1 MAAND
6 RHCRSREK
14 TRVDA
19 SNEPAF
25 DSGADERLIDGFDDM
40 FAVLSNRYRRYAL
53 YHLADRSI
61 TDLDAVLDHIVA
73 REAERS
79 GRVDRGE
86 LIRRLRIEF
95 HHRHLP
101 MLADVGLVAYD
112 ERDGTLV
119 YRERP
124 AFERLLRTARRNEP
138 VAHE

>member
-1 MAAND
+1 MATND
-6 RHCRSREK
+6 RFRRGHGE
-14 TRVDA
+14 THDDA
-19 SNEPAF
+19 RNEPTPVFEA
-25 DSGADERLIDGFDDM
+25 GERRSDAFDDM
-40 FAVLSNRYRRYAL
+40 FEILSNRHRRCAL
-53 YHLADRSI
+53 YHLADRS
-61 TDLDAVLDHIVA
+61 TADLDAVLDHIVA

-79 GRVDRGE
+79 ERVDRSE

-138 VAHE
+138 VSHE